1 MSQQILEKVGGMPAP
16 WGVDTR
22 KLLKGVQSHLPC
34 TALAFGIIDAEN
46 PREDELLVVQG
57 FAEPAVAK
65 WVAAAANDKLVA
77 AARAGGVA
85 ATRSG
90 QRNNESSLHR
100 SGPLLMC
107 MSPEA
112 RTGRWWWLAAARDS
126 KEGFSEAEQDV
137 AMILL
142 RRWQSRFV
150 VPEEVSLGR
159 LLIGSD
165 NRLIAADLDTR
176 ELLLNEP
183 ALLPELITQLHQITN
198 QRFPKLQDDDA
209 RDIAIQ
215 LGKRVFWVVFHR
227 GRAVPGDNAH
237 HWYVEIRPLDS
248 DELVP
253 VGTVPDDRVAA
264 SIAFLHD
271 KFASAPSL
279 AQTAKFVHMSPFHF
293 HRLFSKQVGISPKH
307 YLMRKQ
313 LQMAKWLLRAQ
324 RVPIGSIAA
333 STGYSSHGHFTST
346 FHRLIGVSPTEY
358 RESFY

>member
-1 MSQQILEKVGGMPAP
+1 
-16 WGVDTR
+16 
-22 KLLKGVQSHLPC
+22 
-34 TALAFGIIDAEN
+34 
-46 PREDELLVVQG
+46 
-57 FAEPAVAK
+57 
-65 WVAAAANDKLVA
+65 
-77 AARAGGVA
+77 
-85 ATRSG
+85 
-90 QRNNESSLHR
+90 
-100 SGPLLMC
+100 MC
-107 MSPEA
+107 MAPEA
-112 RTGRWWWLAAARDS
+112 RTGRWWWLAVARDS
-126 KEGFSEAEQDV
+126 KQAFTEAEQEI

-150 VPEEVSLGR
+150 VPEEVALGR

-176 ELLLNEP
+176 QLLLAEP
-183 ALLPELITQLHQITN
+183 ALLPELISQLHQVVA

-215 LGKRVFWVVFHR
+215 IGKHVFWIVFHR
-227 GRAVPGDNAH
+227 GRAVPGESAH
-237 HWYVEIRPLDS
+237 HWYIELRPLDN

-264 SIAFLHD
+264 SLAFLHD
-271 KFASAPSL
+271 KFASSPSL
-279 AQTAKFVHMSPFHF
+279 AQTAKVVHMSPFHF

-333 STGYSSHGHFTST
+333 TTGYSSHGHFTST